1 MKNSKAPGED
11 NIPSELIKEAGEKFW
26 ERLHQIVLMVWNEK
40 MLPEQWKTG
49 VMIPIHKK
57 GSKLVCENYRGICL
71 LNTAYNVFAKI
82 LYDSLAACTEEI
94 IGEYQGGFRPGRST
108 IDQIFTIRQILEKA
122 YEYNIIVHQL
132 FVDFKQAY
140 DSLDRHAFY
149 VIMEELGIP
158 MKLIRLTK
166 ATLTDTRCKVL
177 IQNALSDPFDIDTGF
192 KQGDGLSTLL
202 FNLALEKVVRAMS
215 INWNGTIFN
224 TSKQLTAFADNTD
237 LLCRGVLK
245 LKESLV
251 EMDEEAKKVGLI
263 VNESKTKYLVIDRS
277 QGSRIGQNITMNDY
291 NFEVV
296 QSFKYLGSV
305 INVANDMDEELKTRT
320 MQANRCFY
328 ALKHLFRSNL
338 LNIATKYRLYKTLVR
353 AVATYA
359 CETWTLT
366 VSQENMLRCFERK
379 IQRSIC
385 GPIKVGDTW
394 RIRTNME
401 LVEIFGSENIVSVI
415 KAARLRWAGHV
426 MRMSDDRVPKKVLVN
441 RVGGTRPRGR
451 PKKRWIDCV
460 ESDLK
465 ELGVRNWKVAA
476 EDRQKW
482 RKDVVESAKTRLGR
496 LISK

>member
-1 MKNSKAPGED
+1 
-11 NIPSELIKEAGEKFW
+11 
-26 ERLHQIVLMVWNEK
+26 
-40 MLPEQWKTG
+40 
-49 VMIPIHKK
+49 
-57 GSKLVCENYRGICL
+57 
-71 LNTAYNVFAKI
+71 
-82 LYDSLAACTEEI
+82 
-94 IGEYQGGFRPGRST
+94 
-108 IDQIFTIRQILEKA
+108 
-122 YEYNIIVHQL
+122 
-132 FVDFKQAY
+132 
-140 DSLDRHAFY
+140 
-149 VIMEELGIP
+149 
-158 MKLIRLTK
+158 
-166 ATLTDTRCKVL
+166 
-177 IQNALSDPFDIDTGF
+177 
-192 KQGDGLSTLL
+192 
-202 FNLALEKVVRAMS
+202 
-215 INWNGTIFN
+215 
-224 TSKQLTAFADNTD
+224 
-237 LLCRGVLK
+237 
-245 LKESLV
+245 
-251 EMDEEAKKVGLI
+251 
-263 VNESKTKYLVIDRS
+263 
-277 QGSRIGQNITMNDY
+277 MNDY

-320 MQANRCFY
+320 MQSNRCFY

-482 RKDVVESAKTRLGR
+482 RKDVVESAKTRLG
-496 LISK
+496 